1 MAASDNHDR
10 GHMEISE
17 QRATYALF
25 GDLVK
30 WNSLFL
36 AALLLLLVLWFCTP
50 VGFLGGL
57 VAAVVLT
64 IVGWMVLKKKPGHGA
79 AH

>member
-30 WNSLFL
+30 WKDRKSTRLNSSHIPLSRMPSS
-36 AALLLLLVLWFCTP
+36 A
-50 VGFLGGL
+50 
-57 VAAVVLT
+57 
-64 IVGWMVLKKKPGHGA
+64 
-79 AH
+79 